1 MHALTSCW
9 DTPLAHMT
17 IKFSKTRL
25 QLCAQVGVTR
35 RDGEAP
41 RRRRAGAA
49 AARLDVRQRPAP
61 LRQRILPAVA
71 ARHAAMLCTLKRAQE
86 LLYGT
91 APTVN
96 AAHCSPPGT
105 MEKPRIW
112 RLAKSSTAVCLS
124 RDRLARLR
132 AATAAMARWTAAGPR
147 EGRVAARNPTS
158 ALSPQGELI
167 VATGSGE
174 AVPRCG
180 P

>member
-9 DTPLAHMT
+9 ATPLAHMT
-17 IKFSKTRL
+17 IKFRKTRL

-61 LRQRILPAVA
+61 LRQRVLPAVS

-86 LLYGT
+86 LLCRT

-96 AAHCSPPGT
+96 AHSPPST
-105 MEKPRIW
+105 MEKAPD
-112 RLAKSSTAVCLS
+112 LAPGKVFNSSVPVEGPAG
-124 RDRLARLR
+124 
-132 AATAAMARWTAAGPR
+132 AAASSDSCSCALDSSWTA
-147 EGRVAARNPTS
+147 
-158 ALSPQGELI
+158 
-167 VATGSGE
+167 
-174 AVPRCG
+174 
-180 P
+180 